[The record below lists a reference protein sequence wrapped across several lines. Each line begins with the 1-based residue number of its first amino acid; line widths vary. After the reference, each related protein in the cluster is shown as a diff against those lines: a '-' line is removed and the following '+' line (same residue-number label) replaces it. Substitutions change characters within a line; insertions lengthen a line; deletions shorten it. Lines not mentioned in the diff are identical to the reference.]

1 MKKIFFSLLLWMA
14 AGCIMAQLPC
24 RTEVLDT
31 NYDGFLFDLPINIQ
45 VHDLSDCYGYHFGY
59 WGDSIAFFGSRYYS
73 ATPIAI
79 HGIAVTAMDLLAS
92 HSLDRYEGLLDDRT
106 PLALMVR
113 DGNQYTVVDSATMR
127 PYFRRQPN
135 SRQRWWPLRVFNYG
149 YPWYGWPLDVVPVGE
164 VYFDRPLLVQD
175 TFYVGFWTANLGSL
189 CLRPACLM
197 AYGPASDTCPVQ
209 DDKLILRTDGSRVQE
224 IYNQR
229 EILTWGGV
237 FPIIKPYEEDSVFC
251 DTVPNFHWKS
261 IRMGYPTFAWDTDF
275 CREEDLF
282 EVQFAPYRTSDWVT
296 VSTAD
301 SSIEVYSVFD
311 PDIYYQARIR
321 ARRHHLCP
329 IHDTMMWGPWCDPIL
344 FYTGPTEP
352 DTTSAITPV
361 EANGTPF
368 TLTPNP
374 ATGTVI
380 VTLGHTPQSLRDSS
394 PNLGE
399 QLVLTLTDAAGHEV
413 LRKELSIFNS
423 QLSITLDLSHLTA
436 GIYLVTLT
444 TPQGSSSRQLVVQ

>member
-1 MKKIFFSLLLWMA
+1 M
-14 AGCIMAQLPC
+14 
-24 RTEVLDT
+24 
-31 NYDGFLFDLPINIQ
+31 
-45 VHDLSDCYGYHFGY
+45 
-59 WGDSIAFFGSRYYS
+59 
-73 ATPIAI
+73 
-79 HGIAVTAMDLLAS
+79 
-92 HSLDRYEGLLDDRT
+92 
-106 PLALMVR
+106 
-113 DGNQYTVVDSATMR
+113 
-127 PYFRRQPN
+127 
-135 SRQRWWPLRVFNYG
+135 
-149 YPWYGWPLDVVPVGE
+149 
-164 VYFDRPLLVQD
+164 
-175 TFYVGFWTANLGSL
+175 
-189 CLRPACLM
+189 
-197 AYGPASDTCPVQ
+197 
-209 DDKLILRTDGSRVQE
+209 
-224 IYNQR
+224 
-229 EILTWGGV
+229 
-237 FPIIKPYEEDSVFC
+237 FC

-261 IRMGYPTFAWDTDF
+261 IRMGYPTFAWDTDWF
-275 CREEDLF
+275 REEDLF

-374 ATGTVI
+374 ATGTVTVSYSTGAI
-380 VTLGHTPQSLRDSS
+380 PVPAHSS
-394 PNLGE
+394 PPHSGLDPESQRSRIKCGMRGE
-399 QLVLTLTDAAGHEV
+399 VPFGAEECDKPLTITLTDATGREV
-413 LRKELSIFNS
+413 LRKKFSIVNYS
-423 QLSITLDLSHLTA
+423 QPDTGQLSIDVSHFAA